1 MVNKLINLSPFGELR
16 FRFSMEYIFYLRISN
31 LWKFFPIVFLKFHRS
46 SAIGDSSNSDSFPFW
61 IYNSRNIFPL
71 SFTFVR
77 ERNAPTILEIILSRA
92 NFRYST
98 GNEYLRD
105 IRFFA
110 VTPITRVINRTAL
123 ITRCDGG
130 RKKKKKD
137 RITRRWM
144 ENERNIDRRLSD
156 DENRMGRL
164 RGESRS
170 RERKFEGIIKAEKKK
185 KTKSEFWKN
194 SKLSLKISF

>member
-1 MVNKLINLSPFGELR
+1 MHFGNANIDVTVNGYNKLINLSPFGELR

-130 RKKKKKD
+130 
-137 RITRRWM
+137 
-144 ENERNIDRRLSD
+144 
-156 DENRMGRL
+156 G
-164 RGESRS
+164 
-170 RERKFEGIIKAEKKK
+170 EKKK
-185 KTKSEFWKN
+185 R
-194 SKLSLKISF
+194 

>member
-1 MVNKLINLSPFGELR
+1 MVNKLINLSPFGEFR

-31 LWKFFPIVFLKFHRS
+31 LWKFFPIVFLKFHRF
-46 SAIGDSSNSDSFPFW
+46 SAIGNSSNSDSFPFW

-130 RKKKKKD
+130 GKKKKD

-164 RGESRS
+164 REESRS

-185 KTKSEFWKN
+185 KN
-194 SKLSLKISF
+194 